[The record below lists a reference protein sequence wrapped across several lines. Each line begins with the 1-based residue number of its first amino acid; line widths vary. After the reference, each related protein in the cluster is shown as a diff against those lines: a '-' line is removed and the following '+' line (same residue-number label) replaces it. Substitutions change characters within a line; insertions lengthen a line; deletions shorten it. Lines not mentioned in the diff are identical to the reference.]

1 MDYNES
7 RNPKPLHLFIT
18 GGAGVGRSPLI
29 HRLKMFLEKNFTDY
43 VGSDEKLK
51 ALLLAPTGVSAIDIN
66 GTTIHSALNI
76 PINYPS
82 RNLLKLSDSK

>member
-1 MDYNES
+1 MDHNES

-29 HRLKMFLEKNFTDY
+29 HRLKIFLEKNFTDY

-51 ALLLAPTGVSAIDIN
+51 VLLLAPAGVSAININ
-66 GTTIHSALNI
+66 GTTIHST
-76 PINYPS
+76 
-82 RNLLKLSDSK
+82 